1 MMGAAVGRG
10 RAWRT
15 PASPRTSCAS
25 APRIDSPR
33 RSDGGDFS
41 SASSDFKTLGT
52 FFCPNVTLFLSYER
66 PVKAPGGDGDSD
78 LFALRFLDVLRRGSE
93 SLKFGPRPK
102 SKPFQPRARVPHLVA
117 SRLPRPYHFPARIQ
131 SFQPVASPFPGELRF
146 AVSARNLSS
155 GMGPTGKQEKSESAV
170 TADPPP
176 RGAARRE
183 ARVRRRA

>member
-10 RAWRT
+10 WAWRT

-131 SFQPVASPFPGELRF
+131 SFQAVAAPFPGDFVLPTASPRV
-146 AVSARNLSS
+146 AAAAAAPGAREFGPARSRDS
-155 GMGPTGKQEKSESAV
+155 GRI
-170 TADPPP
+170 PP
-176 RGAARRE
+176 
-183 ARVRRRA
+183 